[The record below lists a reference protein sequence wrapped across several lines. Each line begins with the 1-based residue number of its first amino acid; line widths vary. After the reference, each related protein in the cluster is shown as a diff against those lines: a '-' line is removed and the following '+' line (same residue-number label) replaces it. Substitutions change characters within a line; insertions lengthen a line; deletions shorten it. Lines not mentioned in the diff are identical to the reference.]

1 MKLVIGLILPAFIM
15 VIVIVVIGY
24 KCRKRSSNRNQNPQQ
39 NLAAPSNIHINHPRT
54 FQMHGDGNI
63 PTRPAENNTSP
74 PSYEKVLLDSG
85 GDTQMVYKVN
95 EQGIGQYVPKQPPP
109 SYSDQTMQTT
119 TV

>member
-1 MKLVIGLILPAFIM
+1 M
-15 VIVIVVIGY
+15 VIVIFVIGY

-95 EQGIGQYVPKQPPP
+95 EQGIGQYV
-109 SYSDQTMQTT
+109 
-119 TV
+119 TVTLSVYFLYLGHKFRAHVLESMTVQ